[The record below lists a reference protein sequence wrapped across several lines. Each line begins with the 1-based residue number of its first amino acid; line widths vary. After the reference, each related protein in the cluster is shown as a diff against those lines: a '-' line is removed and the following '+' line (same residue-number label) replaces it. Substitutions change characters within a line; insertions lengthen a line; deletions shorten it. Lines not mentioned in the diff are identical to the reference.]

1 MVLTNCALVIFDQ
14 FFWLTYVI
22 QILGYVWPVFLN
34 ETLLVFSR
42 RYFLSVVKVF
52 LLLFFHIIV
61 SFNFKCFE
69 SAKCTFNNVE
79 IIRLQFKSV
88 NVS

>member
-1 MVLTNCALVIFDQ
+1 M
-14 FFWLTYVI
+14 I
-22 QILGYVWPVFLN
+22 QISGFFIGSVLLN

-52 LLLFFHIIV
+52 LLLFFHITV
-61 SFNFKCFE
+61 LFDFKCFE
-69 SAKCTFNNVE
+69 SVKCTFNNVE

-88 NVS
+88 SVS